1 MIAIRMLQPL
11 VQQGLLSEQSMWLW
25 RDLRSQA
32 AELCHFIIESSAQLL
47 LEGPCSP
54 CLQNISAFAQALM
67 HSPQDIISV
76 LSDWRLV
83 LLSIRLAQC
92 VHAHER
98 LFFVC
103 DLLFRYLCSRACQV
117 GVSAAEWDADSHR
130 GSIHAE
136 YANNFCFEES
146 SNQCAAATCVGM

>member
-11 VQQGLLSEQSMWLW
+11 VLRGVLTEQSMWLW

-47 LEGPCSP
+47 LDGPCSP

-67 HSPQDIISV
+67 QSPQDIISV

-83 LLSIRLAQC
+83 LMSIRLAQC
-92 VHAHER
+92 VHVHCTR
-98 LFFVC
+98 H
-103 DLLFRYLCSRACQV
+103 LCVTAFT
-117 GVSAAEWDADSHR
+117 
-130 GSIHAE
+130 GS
-136 YANNFCFEES
+136 
-146 SNQCAAATCVGM
+146 CAAAPAN

>member
-11 VQQGLLSEQSMWLW
+11 VLRGLLTEQSMWLW

-67 HSPQDIISV
+67 QSPQDIISV

-83 LLSIRLAQC
+83 LLSIRLAQY
-92 VHAHER
+92 VHIRCLVHFVSDLFQVPLQPR
-98 LFFVC
+98 LPIG
-103 DLLFRYLCSRACQV
+103 YICSRV
-117 GVSAAEWDADSHR
+117 G
-130 GSIHAE
+130 
-136 YANNFCFEES
+136 C
-146 SNQCAAATCVGM
+146 

>member
-32 AELCHFIIESSAQLL
+32 AELCHFIIESSAQLI
-47 LEGPCSP
+47 LEGPCPS
-54 CLQNISAFAQALM
+54 CLQNVSAFAQALM
-67 HSPQDIISV
+67 QTPQDIISV

-92 VHAHER
+92 VRER
-98 LFFVC
+98 TL
-103 DLLFRYLCSRACQV
+103 
-117 GVSAAEWDADSHR
+117 
-130 GSIHAE
+130 
-136 YANNFCFEES
+136 
-146 SNQCAAATCVGM
+146 